1 MLRIFD
7 NARLLFDQGGGGV
20 LKFATT
26 LAPLQALFEIRQLA
40 AMAWEKAIS
49 ALSSRDKEITMF
61 PVDSSNI
68 KAIGHAPDALVLQVN
83 FLTCSLNRY
92 FSVDRP
98 VMRSRSYCSS
108 H

>member
-7 NARLLFDQGGGGV
+7 NARLLFDQGGGV

-26 LAPLQALFEIRQLA
+26 LAPLQALFEIPQLA

-49 ALSSRDKEITMF
+49 AISSRDKEITMF

-68 KAIGHAPDALVLQVN
+68 KAISHAPDARVLQVN
-83 FLTCSLNRY
+83 FLTCSLNLY